1 MIKANKIGCFSDI
14 HIGLYQDS
22 PIWHN
27 ISLDFAKWASKK
39 YLESGINDIIIL
51 GDVFHNRTEISVSTL
66 DVAKKFFD
74 YFKDFNVYILAGNHD
89 SFYKDNS
96 KVNSISIFDGW
107 NNIKVIDKEP
117 FLLKIAN
124 KQTVLV
130 PWGTS
135 YDDIT
140 NCDIVFGH
148 FEIVSFY
155 MNSYKVCEHGLTS
168 ENLFK
173 KAKVIMSGHFH
184 KKEHRT
190 YNSGEIIY
198 LGSPYQQNYGDS
210 LDDRG
215 IYIYEV
221 NENKLSFI
229 QNDISPKHK
238 KISIKKILS
247 GEIDT
252 EYLKQNIT
260 KNHISLVVDAKI
272 DDEKVILLKGKLQ
285 KLEPETLRIEY
296 LDTKSS
302 DQLNSNLTDIE
313 AVDLMKDIENYVMS
327 LDIKDKKEVVSYVK
341 EIYNNLTS

>member
-1 MIKANKIGCFSDI
+1 MI
-14 HIGLYQDS
+14 Y
-22 PIWHN
+22 
-27 ISLDFAKWASKK
+27 
-39 YLESGINDIIIL
+39 INDIIIL
-51 GDVFHNRTEISVSTL
+51 GDVFHNRTEISVTTL

-124 KQTVLV
+124 KQTLLV

-155 MNSYKVCEHGLTS
+155 MNSYKVCDHGFTS

-184 KKEHRT
+184 KKDHRT
-190 YNSGEIIY
+190 YDSGEIIY

-210 LDDRG
+210 LDERG
-215 IYIYEV
+215 IYIYDV
-221 NENKLSFI
+221 NENKISFI

-247 GEIDT
+247 GEINT
-252 EYLKQNIT
+252 EYLKQNVT
-260 KNHISLVVDAKI
+260 KNHISLVIDAKI
-272 DDEKVILLKGKLQ
+272 DDEKILLLKGKLQ

-296 LDTKSS
+296 SDTKSL

-313 AVDLMKDIENYVMS
+313 TVDLLKDIENYVMS

>member
-1 MIKANKIGCFSDI
+1 MIKTNKIGCFSDI
-14 HIGLYQDS
+14 HIGIYQDN

-27 ISLDFAKWASKK
+27 ISLNFAKWASEK

-51 GDVFHNRTEISVSTL
+51 GDVFHNRTEISVTTL

-124 KQTVLV
+124 KQTLLV

-155 MNSYKVCEHGLTS
+155 MNSYKVCDHGFTS

-184 KKEHRT
+184 KKDHRT
-190 YNSGEIIY
+190 YDSGEIIY

-210 LDDRG
+210 LDERG
-215 IYIYEV
+215 IYIYDV
-221 NENKLSFI
+221 NENKISFI

-247 GEIDT
+247 GEINT
-252 EYLKQNIT
+252 EYLKQSIT
-260 KNHISLVVDAKI
+260 KNHISLVIDAKI
-272 DDEKVILLKGKLQ
+272 DDEKILLLKGKLQ

-296 LDTKSS
+296 SDTKSL

-313 AVDLMKDIENYVMS
+313 TVDLLKDIENYVMS

>member
-1 MIKANKIGCFSDI
+1 MIKTNKIGCFSDI
-14 HIGLYQDS
+14 HIGIYQDN

-27 ISLDFAKWASKK
+27 ISLNFAKWASEK

-51 GDVFHNRTEISVSTL
+51 GDVFHNRTEISVTTL

-124 KQTVLV
+124 KQTLLV

-155 MNSYKVCEHGLTS
+155 MNSYKVCDHGFTS

-184 KKEHRT
+184 KKDHRT
-190 YNSGEIIY
+190 YDSGEIIY

-210 LDDRG
+210 LDERG
-215 IYIYEV
+215 IYIYDV
-221 NENKLSFI
+221 NENEISFI

-247 GEIDT
+247 GEINT
-252 EYLKQNIT
+252 EYLKQNVT
-260 KNHISLVVDAKI
+260 KNHISLVIDAKI
-272 DDEKVILLKGKLQ
+272 DDEKILLLKGKLQ

-296 LDTKSS
+296 SDTKSL

-313 AVDLMKDIENYVMS
+313 TVDLLKDIENYVMS